1 LPELVC
7 DKVPLKFEG
16 FYAHSHHPRM
26 PLLKNGGCSVIP
38 VAFICRLGGLTDELA
53 ARSVVNLMSGGRN
66 ETKQWLDEVQ
76 RIGL

>member
-1 LPELVC
+1 
-7 DKVPLKFEG
+7 
-16 FYAHSHHPRM
+16 M